1 MGKSIETFEGK
12 GSQFTLAQMA
22 EKVSDLKKTD
32 DNLASSQE
40 KVIIKQDNVNV
51 PEEYNAEAISIENE
65 SIFIKEEVKEIIQEK
80 PEIKEPVTDP
90 LDKNTTKIT

>member
-12 GSQFTLAQMA
+12 GSQFTFAQMV

-90 LDKNTTKIT
+90 LEQENKS